1 MHRRFEGAA
10 TATLGCPGG
19 TIHVVLA
26 ESIRLR
32 FLGLMRLDGDE
43 VEPLLFPR
51 CRSIHTFGMKS
62 QIDLVWLALDGERGR
77 VLQVVEGLEPRGHAR
92 GPRAGAERRTI
103 AALELAAGEAERL
116 GLRAGGLVAL
126 R

>member
-1 MHRRFEGAA
+1 MHRRFEGAP
-10 TATLGCPGG
+10 TATLGCHGG

-26 ESIRLR
+26 ESVRLR
-32 FLGLMRLDGDE
+32 LLGLMRLDADE

-92 GPRAGAERRTI
+92 APRTGAERRTI

-116 GLRAGGLVAL
+116 GLSDGAIVGVR
-126 R
+126 